1 VRDEMAAP
9 DGVSLG
15 IAGGACGG
23 DILFHETCA
32 ALGIPTRLYLAL
44 PPDRFQVESVQQGGP
59 AWVERYRALCGRLPA
74 RVLQDD
80 KTLPRWLGDKPDYD
94 IWRRNN
100 LWMMFNALAIY
111 PRHLTLI
118 ALYNRERE
126 SDGPGGTA
134 HLVATAQRWGFK
146 TIELD
151 ARKLLE
157 P

>member
-1 VRDEMAAP
+1 MQPEANSKLRVLLAAAI
-9 DGVSLG
+9 VLV
-15 IAGGACGG
+15 
-23 DILFHETCA
+23 
-32 ALGIPTRLYLAL
+32 ALGVADYVGWLRLKPEVSAI
-44 PPDRFQVESVQQGGP
+44 
-59 AWVERYRALCGRLPA
+59 AWIA
-74 RVLQDD
+74 
-80 KTLPRWLGDKPDYD
+80 DKPDYD

-111 PRHLTLI
+111 PRHLTLV